1 MLYYNKQR
9 GRNSRK
15 RKGRMGATKFPS
27 QRLLHTAQRLQ
38 KRPCPHQ
45 RREELSQLLFPLVNR
60 PISSHKLCVLKGSGR
75 RLPSMSNSIHF
86 LCHLRLFTINTSAL
100 GLEAADCPDKRA
112 ASREFRDNGGK
123 PRFLHSHC
131 GARRRRQE
139 HRCTTA
145 SPQSLRNP
153 GRKAGHFQSFL
164 PPPELLDFILIN
176 HRPLLWFFPQ
186 TKFL

>member
-15 RKGRMGATKFPS
+15 RKGRIGATKLPS

-60 PISSHKLCVLKGSGR
+60 PISSHKRCVLKGSGR

-100 GLEAADCPDKRA
+100 GLEAADCTDQWA
-112 ASREFRDNGGK
+112 ASREFRGNGGK
-123 PRFLHSHC
+123 PRFLHSHRSA
-131 GARRRRQE
+131 GRRRQE
-139 HRCTTA
+139 HRCPTA
-145 SPQSLRNP
+145 SPQSLRKP
-153 GRKAGHFQSFL
+153 GEESRTFS
-164 PPPELLDFILIN
+164 ELSA
-176 HRPLLWFFPQ
+176 
-186 TKFL
+186 TT